1 MSETKGYARKLMP
14 HNYTIVSFLSSRF
27 RAFIQKISPF
37 PKRMKPNIF
46 NTLSV
51 APEVNAQRNKT
62 SLLGTKS
69 SGIAHF
75 WMTHLN
81 RREVVMVGEFW
92 TN

>member
-1 MSETKGYARKLMP
+1 
-14 HNYTIVSFLSSRF
+14 
-27 RAFIQKISPF
+27 
-37 PKRMKPNIF
+37 MKPNLF

-75 WMTHLN
+75 RMTHLN
-81 RREVVMVGEFW
+81 RREVVMDPDITRLAPVPVSG
-92 TN
+92 T